1 MNILVIPSWYPNGLD
16 QLMGIYHKE
25 FCEALSAKKEAH
37 VNMLFIER
45 ERLNNPLKYL
55 TPPSMF

>member
-25 FCEALSAKKEAH
+25 FCEALAMSNNIR
-37 VNMLFIER
+37 VNMLFIETI
-45 ERLNNPLKYL
+45 LKMIEIFLRYL
-55 TPPSMF
+55 I